1 MFGVF
6 KKENL
11 LKTLFGGVVQDTPI
25 IKINFYKFLFIFLIR
40 DLVCLIMKK
49 KTFTIPPLY
58 SFFNKNIF
66 SASWSAH
73 KTYCVQKKI
82 HTEIIILFLNW
93 FFFS

>member
-49 KTFTIPPLY
+49 K
-58 SFFNKNIF
+58 NIYNSTSLF
-66 SASWSAH
+66 
-73 KTYCVQKKI
+73 
-82 HTEIIILFLNW
+82 ILQ
-93 FFFS
+93 